1 MHFLLLWLLVVIKKQ
16 RKLEVQKM
24 HKHVVYVAMQILPP
38 APMQRTAAMQMLQLA
53 PMQRTAAMQMLR
65 LAPMRKPAAMQILQL
80 VKVRQLAEKA
90 SRFVRK
96 SLVPGSNSH
105 LNKAI

>member
-38 APMQRTAAMQMLQLA
+38 A